1 MCNVSRCVF
10 YSLEIQRNYVN
21 QADPRT
27 GTHRCGEGDEDL
39 PSSGSSNMNVN
50 NF

>member
-27 GTHRCGEGDEDL
+27 EGRTGVEKETKVCL
-39 PSSGSSNMNVN
+39 VVVAVI
-50 NF
+50 